1 MVVVSVWFRIVIAIV
16 SLFSLPTYIWP
27 SSSPIYT
34 SFLRFASEHPIQF
47 TSCPHRIR
55 AAELLSR
62 HEFCSPI
69 ATAKPFLSLIRP
81 SFERVLFLILLA
93 LLPFNATSVLCTVS
107 SIYNC
112 PCT

>member
-27 SSSPIYT
+27 SGSPIYT

-55 AAELLSR
+55 AAEPPSR

-69 ATAKPFLSLIRP
+69 AAAKPFLSLIRP

-93 LLPFNATSVLCTVS
+93 LLPFIRLRG
-107 SIYNC
+107 
-112 PCT
+112 